1 MIEYNSM
8 AKYYDL
14 FYSNKSYE
22 RETDFLKKLIGNR
35 KTVLDV
41 GCGTGIHMHLLEDSG
56 YIVDG
61 LDLNS
66 GMLNI
71 AKTRVKGNLL
81 EVNLLDFNMNKKY
94 DSIISMFAV
103 FNHLNDYNEFE
114 EGIIHYY
121 QYLNEDG
128 ILIIDLHNGRK
139 SGEKVSK
146 YKEYKRIMSWQ
157 FDEKN
162 FKEHTN
168 IQYIVGDNIYEDK
181 HEFIIYEVEKIK
193 KILDKNQLNYNL
205 YENYSLNS
213 ADDFSKNIEIV
224 IWKI

>member
-139 SGEKVSK
+139 SGKKVSK

>member
-22 RETDFLKKLIGNR
+22 RETDFLKELIGNR

-41 GCGTGIHMHLLEDSG
+41 GCGTGVHMHLLEDSG

-66 GMLNI
+66 GMLDI
-71 AKTRVKGNLL
+71 AKTRVKGNLI
-81 EVNLLDFNMNKKY
+81 EANLLDFNIKKKY

-114 EGIIHYY
+114 EGIMHCYK
-121 QYLNEDG
+121 YLNENG

-139 SGEKVSK
+139 SGEKVSE
-146 YKEYKRIMSWQ
+146 YKDYKRIMSWK
-157 FDEKN
+157 FDEKK
-162 FKEHTN
+162 FKEYSN
-168 IQYIVGDNIYEDK
+168 IQYIVGDSTYEDK
-181 HEFIIYEVEKIK
+181 NEFIIYEVEKIK
-193 KILDKNQLNYNL
+193 KILDKNKLNYKL
-205 YENYSLNS
+205 YENYSLNK

>member
-146 YKEYKRIMSWQ
+146 YKEYKRIMSWE

-168 IQYIVGDNIYEDK
+168 IQYIVGNNIYEDK

>member
-1 MIEYNSM
+1 MVEYNSM

-22 RETDFLKKLIGNR
+22 RETDFLKELMGNR

-41 GCGTGIHMHLLEDSG
+41 GCGTGVHMHLLEDSG

-66 GMLNI
+66 GMLDI
-71 AKTRVKGNLL
+71 AKTRVKGNLI
-81 EVNLLDFNMNKKY
+81 EANLLNFNINKKY

-114 EGIIHYY
+114 EGIMHCYK
-121 QYLNEDG
+121 YLNEDG
-128 ILIIDLHNGRK
+128 IIIIDLHNGRK
-139 SGEKVSK
+139 SGEKVSE
-146 YKEYKRIMSWQ
+146 YKEYKRIMSWK

-162 FKEHTN
+162 FKEYTN
-168 IQYIVGDNIYEDK
+168 IQYIIGDSIYEDK

-193 KILDKNQLNYNL
+193 EILDKNKLNYNL
-205 YENYSLNS
+205 YENYSLNR

-224 IWKI
+224 IWKK

>member
-1 MIEYNSM
+1 MFEYNSM

-14 FYSNKSYE
+14 FYNNKEYE
-22 RETDFLKKLIGNR
+22 KETNFLKKLIGNR

-66 GMLNI
+66 GMLDI

-81 EVNLLDFNMNKKY
+81 KANLLDFNINKKY
-94 DSIISMFAV
+94 DCIISMFAV

-114 EGIIHYY
+114 KGIMHCYE
-121 QYLNEDG
+121 YLNKDG
-128 ILIIDLHNGRK
+128 LLIIDLHNGRK
-139 SGEKVSK
+139 SGEKISK
-146 YKEYKRIMSWQ
+146 YKEYKRIMTWQ
-157 FDEKN
+157 FDKRN
-162 FKEHTN
+162 FKEYTN
-168 IQYIVGDNIYEDK
+168 IQYIIGDNIYEDK
-181 HEFIIYEVEKIK
+181 HEFIIYEIDKIK
-193 KILDKNQLNYNL
+193 KILDKNKLNYNL

-213 ADDFSKNIEIV
+213 ADDSSKNIEIL

>member
-103 FNHLNDYNEFE
+103 FNHLKDYNEFE

-121 QYLNEDG
+121 QYLNEGG

>member
-1 MIEYNSM
+1 MVEYNSM

-22 RETDFLKKLIGNR
+22 RETDFLKELIGNR

-41 GCGTGIHMHLLEDSG
+41 GCGTGVHMHLLEDSG

-61 LDLNS
+61 LDLNL
-66 GMLNI
+66 GMLDI
-71 AKTRVKGNLL
+71 AKTRVKGNLI
-81 EVNLLDFNMNKKY
+81 EANLLNFNINKKY

-114 EGIIHYY
+114 EGIMHCYK
-121 QYLNEDG
+121 YLNEDG

-139 SGEKVSK
+139 SGEKVSE
-146 YKEYKRIMSWQ
+146 YKEYKRIMSWK
-157 FDEKN
+157 FDEKS
-162 FKEHTN
+162 FKEYTN
-168 IQYIVGDNIYEDK
+168 IQYIVGNSIYEDK

-193 KILDKNQLNYNL
+193 EILDKNKLNYNL
-205 YENYSLNS
+205 YENYSLNR

-224 IWKI
+224 ILKK

>member
-1 MIEYNSM
+1 MNEYNSM

-56 YIVDG
+56 YTVDG

-66 GMLNI
+66 GMLSI
-71 AKTRVKGNLL
+71 AKTRVKGNLF
-81 EVNLLDFNMNKKY
+81 EANLLDFNINKKY

-114 EGIIHYY
+114 EGIMHCYE
-121 QYLNEDG
+121 YLNEDG

-139 SGEKVSK
+139 SGEKVSE
-146 YKEYKRIMSWQ
+146 YKEYKRIMSWK
-157 FDEKN
+157 FDEKK
-162 FKEHTN
+162 FKEYTN
-168 IQYIVGDNIYEDK
+168 IQYIVGDNIYKDT

-193 KILDKNQLNYNL
+193 KILDKNKLNYKL

-213 ADDFSKNIEIV
+213 ADDLSKNIEIV

>member
-1 MIEYNSM
+1 MVEYNSM

-22 RETDFLKKLIGNR
+22 RETDFLKELIGNR

-41 GCGTGIHMHLLEDSG
+41 GCGTGVHMHLLEDSG

-61 LDLNS
+61 LDLNL
-66 GMLNI
+66 GMLDI
-71 AKTRVKGNLL
+71 AKTRVKGNLI
-81 EVNLLDFNMNKKY
+81 EANLLNFNINKKY

-114 EGIIHYY
+114 EGIMHCYK
-121 QYLNEDG
+121 YLNEDG

-139 SGEKVSK
+139 SGEKVSE
-146 YKEYKRIMSWQ
+146 YKEYKRIMSWK
-157 FDEKN
+157 FDEKS

-168 IQYIVGDNIYEDK
+168 IQYIVGNSIYEDK

-193 KILDKNQLNYNL
+193 EILDKNKLNYNL
-205 YENYSLNS
+205 FENYSLNR

-224 IWKI
+224 IWKK

>member
-1 MIEYNSM
+1 MVEYSSM

-22 RETDFLKKLIGNR
+22 RETDFLKELIGNR

-41 GCGTGIHMHLLEDSG
+41 GCGTGVHMHLLEDSG

-66 GMLNI
+66 GMLDI
-71 AKTRVKGNLL
+71 AKTRVKGNLI
-81 EVNLLDFNMNKKY
+81 EANLLDFNINKKY

-114 EGIIHYY
+114 EGIMHCYE
-121 QYLNEDG
+121 YLNEDG

-139 SGEKVSK
+139 SGEKVSE
-146 YKEYKRIMSWQ
+146 YKDYKRIMSWE

-162 FKEHTN
+162 LKNTQTFN
-168 IQYIVGDNIYEDK
+168 I
-181 HEFIIYEVEKIK
+181 
-193 KILDKNQLNYNL
+193 
-205 YENYSLNS
+205 
-213 ADDFSKNIEIV
+213 
-224 IWKI
+224 

>member
-81 EVNLLDFNMNKKY
+81 EANLLDFNMNKKY

-146 YKEYKRIMSWQ
+146 YKEYKRIMSWE

>member
-1 MIEYNSM
+1 MVEYNRM

-22 RETDFLKKLIGNR
+22 RETEFLKEFIGNR

-41 GCGTGIHMHLLEDSG
+41 GCGTGVHMHLLEDSG

-66 GMLNI
+66 GMLDI
-71 AKTRVKGNLL
+71 AKTRVKGNLI
-81 EVNLLDFNMNKKY
+81 EANLLDFNINKKY

-103 FNHLNDYNEFE
+103 FNHLNDYKEFE
-114 EGIIHYY
+114 EGIMHCYK
-121 QYLNEDG
+121 YLNENG
-128 ILIIDLHNGRK
+128 TLIIDLHNGRK
-139 SGEKVSK
+139 SGEKVSE
-146 YKEYKRIMSWQ
+146 YKDYKRIMSWK
-157 FDEKN
+157 FDEKK
-162 FKEHTN
+162 FKEYTN
-168 IQYIVGDNIYEDK
+168 IQYIIGDSIYEDK

-193 KILDKNQLNYNL
+193 NILDKNKLNYKL
-205 YENYSLNS
+205 YENYSLNK

>member
-22 RETDFLKKLIGNR
+22 RETYFLKELIGNR

-41 GCGTGIHMHLLEDSG
+41 GCGTGVHMHLLEDSG

-66 GMLNI
+66 GMLDI
-71 AKTRVKGNLL
+71 AKTRVKGNLI
-81 EVNLLDFNMNKKY
+81 EANLLDFNINKKY

-103 FNHLNDYNEFE
+103 FNHLNGYDEFE
-114 EGIIHYY
+114 EGIMHCYKC
-121 QYLNEDG
+121 LNENG
-128 ILIIDLHNGRK
+128 TLIIDLHNGRK
-139 SGEKVSK
+139 SGEKVSE
-146 YKEYKRIMSWQ
+146 YKDYKRIMSWK
-157 FDEKN
+157 FDEKK
-162 FKEHTN
+162 FKEYTN
-168 IQYIVGDNIYEDK
+168 IQYIVGDSIYEDK

-193 KILDKNQLNYNL
+193 KILDKNKLNYKL
-205 YENYSLNS
+205 YDNYSLNK

>member
-146 YKEYKRIMSWQ
+146 YKEYKRIMSWE
-157 FDEKN
+157 FDEKK